1 MPRKPAYDR
10 EALIAKARDIFWRQ
24 GWAGTS
30 LKDLERELKL
40 KPGSFY
46 AAFGSK
52 DALYAL
58 TLESYANEGVAR
70 IKALAENLGP
80 KEALKAQPR
89 LVIEAIENP
98 TKACMLAK
106 TYAELQAKDHELA
119 DQAARHMAEMKA
131 CFAELFRSA
140 QDAGDIRSEHDPD
153 RLAARYQSDILGL
166 RLSAERKDVNA
177 LEIAADIASDID
189 RL

>member
-1 MPRKPAYDR
+1 MPRKPSYDR
-10 EALIAKARDIFWRQ
+10 DALIAQARDIFWRQ

-30 LKDLERELKL
+30 LKDLEHALNL

-58 TLESYANEGVAR
+58 TLERYAQDGVAR
-70 IKALAENLGP
+70 LMAMADEMGP
-80 KEALKAQPR
+80 LRALKAQPHV
-89 LVIEAIENP
+89 VIDAGAVP
-98 TKACMLAK
+98 THACMLAK
-106 TYAELQAKDHELA
+106 TYAELQAKGHELA
-119 DQAARHMAEMKA
+119 DKASGHMVEMKE
-131 CFAELFRSA
+131 CFATLFRRA
-140 QDAGDIRSEHDPD
+140 QQAGEIGPDHDPD

-166 RLSAERKDVNA
+166 RLSAERNDVNA
-177 LEIAADIASDID
+177 AEIAADIASDLD

>member
-10 EALIAKARDIFWRQ
+10 DALIAKARDIFWRQ

-70 IKALAENLGP
+70 IKALAEKLGP

-89 LVIEAIENP
+89 LVIEAVENP

-106 TYAELQAKDHELA
+106 TFAELQAKDHDLA
-119 DQAARHMAEMKA
+119 DQAARHMTEMKA

-140 QDAGDIRSEHDPD
+140 QETGEIRADHDPD

-166 RLSAERKDVNA
+166 RLSAERKDVDA